1 MTNYESH
8 KEEFEK
14 LLLENGVVFF
24 SVVGDTVQVCGSTD
38 CHDCLFDNSE
48 SCSKARAEWLNKEHN
63 QYSIPADTPV
73 DTKVLVSNDG
83 EEWFKRYFSHFY
95 KDDPNPYVCFRDGAS
110 SWNARGYYHWQY
122 CKLWEGDTTNVN
134 E

>member
-14 LLLENGVVFF
+14 LMLEKGAVRF
-24 SVVGDTVQVCGSTD
+24 SVVGDKVRNCFSTYCND
-38 CHDCLFDNSE
+38 CIFSKTNSCE
-48 SCSKARAEWLNKEHN
+48 EARVEWLNKEHN
-63 QYSIPADTPV
+63 QYSIPSDTLV

-83 EEWFKRYFSHFY
+83 EEWFKRYFSHFH
-95 KDDPNPYVCFRDGAS
+95 KDDLNPYVCFECGFT
-110 SWNARGYYHWQY
+110 SWNARGFSHWRY